1 MILSTPLF
9 VQNVRERLMEE
20 KTKESQ
26 LVGTHTRSM
35 GVMNN
40 SPIYDTAL
48 ANSTIADL
56 FPNCTVFFADIA
68 G

>member
-1 MILSTPLF
+1 
-9 VQNVRERLMEE
+9 MEE
-20 KTKESQ
+20 KTNESQ
-26 LVGTHTRSM
+26 LVGTHRRSM
-35 GVMNN
+35 GIMRK
-40 SPIYDTAL
+40 SPIYENNTAL